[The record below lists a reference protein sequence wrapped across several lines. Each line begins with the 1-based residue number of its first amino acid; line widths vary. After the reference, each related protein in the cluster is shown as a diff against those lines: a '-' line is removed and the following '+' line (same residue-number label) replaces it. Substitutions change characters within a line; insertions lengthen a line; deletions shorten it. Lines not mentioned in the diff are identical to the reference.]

1 MQIRVRELV
10 LVAVFVGVQALAPA
24 ASAHHA
30 FAPEFDIDK
39 PVKLK
44 GMITKIEWINPH
56 GWIHLD
62 VRGEDGSV
70 TSWAVETGGPTE
82 LLRKGVRKSDF
93 PVGVEVVV
101 NGYLAKSGKP
111 VVSSNS
117 VEFPD
122 GRSFFTAASST
133 PGERRR

>member
-1 MQIRVRELV
+1 MQLRIRELV
-10 LVAVFVGVQALAPA
+10 LVATIVWSQALISA

-39 PVKLK
+39 PVRLK
-44 GMITKIEWINPH
+44 GTITKIEWINPH

-62 VRGEDGSV
+62 VRDQDGSV

-101 NGYLAKSGKP
+101 SGYLAKSGKP
-111 VVSSNS
+111 VVSSS
-117 VEFPD
+117 SIEFPD

-133 PGERRR
+133 P